1 MKERLAAAL
10 ALIIAVLSFTGA
22 QTVLRQYHRP
32 PLKDHMDVA
41 ISPLAQVALF
51 GGDRWLAAN
60 ANATR
65 ALLVSVMDLSPGD
78 FKILGQVQRDV
89 ALLNPYHADNYYIAQ
104 AILPWS
110 DELRS
115 AQYILERAAKVRSGD
130 ITPYFYL
137 GFDAYYF
144 DRDFVRSG
152 AYFRHAAD
160 QASGD
165 QREQMLYMAAKFDE
179 KADDADVAIKVIQ
192 QVRESAKNPAL
203 KAFLNQRILRLERL
217 KALRDA
223 ARRYAS
229 LRGRPLS
236 SLDQLVAA
244 GILPA
249 LPEDPLN
256 VGYRVDAAGVPQIV
270 SKLRTYQDEKR

>member
-1 MKERLAAAL
+1 MKERFAAAL
-10 ALIIAVLSFTGA
+10 MLLIAVLSFTGA
-22 QTVLRQYHRP
+22 QSALRQYRRP
-32 PLKDHMDVA
+32 SLKDHMDVA
-41 ISPLAQVALF
+41 ISPLAQVALA

-60 ANATR
+60 VNATR
-65 ALLVSVMDLSPGD
+65 ALMVGVMDLAPGD

-104 AILPWS
+104 AILPWA
-110 DELRS
+110 DQLRP
-115 AQYILERAAKVRSGD
+115 AQYVLERAAKARSGD
-130 ITPYFYL
+130 IMPYFFL

-144 DRDFVRSG
+144 DHDFIRSG
-152 AYFRHAAD
+152 SYFRAAAD
-160 QASGD
+160 QTSGD

-179 KADDADVAIKVIQ
+179 KADDTDLAIKVIQ
-192 QVRESAKNPAL
+192 QVRESAKNPGL
-203 KAFLNQRILRLERL
+203 KAFLDQRILRLERL
-217 KALRDA
+217 KVLREA

-229 LRGRPLS
+229 LRGQPLS